1 MKVFFLPFL
10 MDWDIMALLASWQV
24 EFLYELVSGTLRT
37 LLKLYK
43 FEELEEF
50 LRKILRLLKSFMEA
64 FD

>member
-1 MKVFFLPFL
+1 
-10 MDWDIMALLASWQV
+10 MDWDIKALLASWHV

-50 LRKILRLLKSFMEA
+50 LCKILRILKSFMEV

>member
-1 MKVFFLPFL
+1 
-10 MDWDIMALLASWQV
+10 MDWDITTLLANWQV

-50 LRKILRLLKSFMEA
+50 LCKILRLLKSFMEV